1 MSILSDFVAQVHE
14 ANEAGVGLT
23 LTAEQ
28 IAQLAKELAPIEEQ
42 AWTDEDIANMSYD
55 ELFNTGKSIKLGE
68 VDKLPEYGAWA
79 DWDLGDSAEFI
90 SNIRRKNRTTW

>member
-1 MSILSDFVAQVHE
+1 MSILSDFVAQIHE

-55 ELFNTGKSIKLGE
+55 ELFNTGEGKTMEEIMKSPYI
-68 VDKLPEYGAWA
+68 GAWA
-79 DWDLGDSAEFI
+79 DLDIGDSAEYI
-90 SNIRRKNRTTW
+90 ARMRRSPRW